1 MPNKI
6 FNNEEEIMLPE
17 PTTEQV
23 KLWNEIE
30 KYRDEKNIKIETKFQ
45 AISNELKVHLTSTK
59 TADKIREVAK
69 KNNLNDSQ
77 LRLASH
83 TVGMVLL
90 GETNIVDFVKT
101 LKEKCKLTEEPAR
114 QLARDINQ
122 AIFLPVKEDLKKIHK
137 VPQWP
142 REDET
147 KEQQVSPQI
156 EGNVVNLKE
165 Q

>member
-1 MPNKI
+1 MPNEI
-6 FNNEEEIMLPE
+6 FNKKEGIMLPE

-30 KYRDEKNIKIETKFQ
+30 KHRNEKNIKIETKFQ
-45 AISNELKVHLTSTK
+45 AISNELKVHLTSTE
-59 TADKIREVAK
+59 TANKIHQVGE
-69 KNNLNDSQ
+69 KNNLNENQ
-77 LRLASH
+77 LWWASH
-83 TVGMVLL
+83 TAGMIIL
-90 GETNIVDFVKT
+90 GETNIVNFVKT
-101 LKEKCKLTEEPAR
+101 LQEKCKLTEEPAR

-122 AIFLPVKEDLKKIHK
+122 AIFLPVKENLKKIHK

-147 KEQQVSPQI
+147 KEPSVSPKI

-165 Q
+165 